1 MVNAFGFGGA
11 NYVVHLEENLNGDA
25 KVLVSLPEPAVPG
38 GESPAAGA
46 LASPQ
51 VNGIAFLRAKT
62 SSQTYRMSVLADSDQ
77 EAREKAAALKPLEL
91 ATPLTDKD
99 RRKFE
104 RLGIFLGEENQP
116 ELPLA
121 LVFAGQGTYYAG
133 MGKELYDTFPP
144 IRAWMDRLAEVA
156 DFDLLHL
163 LFHSRDENLQ
173 RTLWQQPAL
182 FTLNYSVVRY
192 LLELGLV
199 PAAMA
204 GHSLGELVAL
214 SVAGVFTYE
223 DGFKIVHKRA
233 QCMDK
238 AGDIKGDPGTMIA
251 VNVPLD
257 ILEEKVA
264 ARENVYFTNYNS
276 PRQIVL
282 GGGTKEVLAFKEEL
296 AAEGYWTYPLKVSMA
311 FHSPIMRIIRD
322 EMQAFVDT
330 ITFHPPQIPV
340 ISNTTMK
347 PFPDDP
353 AEIKRTVMAHL
364 ESPVHWL
371 QNVGTLWNDFG
382 VRVFVEVGPKD
393 TLCNLVTETVPE
405 AMTMPTCDPEGESR
419 TFRDAAARLY
429 ALGYLPAVKPAATV
443 DLSPAPAIVPPARP
457 AAPAAAAGAAAIV
470 QREINSFILGS
481 FGKYLKPAILEAL
494 RREVDPAFS
503 EAELVQ
509 LLGDSLPAPS
519 TPTLAAPLRAAAPAS
534 LPSLA
539 PAAPAATKA
548 APAGPVSPGDY
559 LERIIQ
565 IIMDATG
572 YERDEIEPDM
582 DLRQDLAIRSSRLP
596 VIMDAAEREF
606 GITIKIEDF
615 LGVRT
620 VQDLAD
626 RLSEVVARDGAAPV
640 AVAGEPARGPI
651 APPREPVTGE
661 APQPEAPTD
670 LEPCKRMVFR
680 PAPLPA
686 TASRLLQLKA
696 GKTVAVFHLGAA
708 GELSQDAARFCK
720 KTWQSRVVQAGI
732 ASQGNAPE
740 HFDLRTREGGAAAA
754 KFLADTPELAGIIIT
769 LDGGSDEQFS
779 LAEAPT
785 LLTGLFQSLQ
795 TLLSSPVK
803 EFCVLL
809 SRGLNP
815 AGPSRI
821 VAEGILGMF
830 LAAAQEYP
838 DFLFRTVSLDQGTD
852 LTAALP
858 QALDTGLRLIQII
871 YQGSQA
877 LTQKAV
883 AEAAPF
889 SAEPALSLA
898 PGDVVVISGG
908 ARGVTPYLAKA
919 LAPFSPRVAL
929 LGRTKLD
936 PEVDYDALLRGSGD
950 EAALRRFLKKQQPDI
965 AGAALENGLK
975 RLKAGLEVSQTVKDL
990 SLMGVEARYLP
1001 CDVAQADSVRQ
1012 ALDQVA
1018 KDWGRIDMVIH
1029 GAGVIQDSFMAF
1041 MSPEDF
1047 SRVVAVKLT
1056 GAANLLEAA
1065 KPHGLRAIAA
1075 LSSAASIQG
1084 NPGQANYCAGN
1095 RAMSALVSAQA
1106 GDLAAKAFMLPP
1118 VEGVGMADDPEVKE
1132 LLKLKGLEKAY
1143 VHAAELAQLLVR
1155 ELFLGNRADVW
1166 VMPMRLLPQVKT
1178 TILDLTEP
1186 QACAWLSGHG
1196 RSDCRSRGTPHAG
1209 DHPAP

>member
-1 MVNAFGFGGA
+1 M
-11 NYVVHLEENLNGDA
+11 
-25 KVLVSLPEPAVPG
+25 
-38 GESPAAGA
+38 
-46 LASPQ
+46 
-51 VNGIAFLRAKT
+51 
-62 SSQTYRMSVLADSDQ
+62 
-77 EAREKAAALKPLEL
+77 
-91 ATPLTDKD
+91 
-99 RRKFE
+99 
-104 RLGIFLGEENQP
+104 
-116 ELPLA
+116 
-121 LVFAGQGTYYAG
+121 
-133 MGKELYDTFPP
+133 
-144 IRAWMDRLAEVA
+144 
-156 DFDLLHL
+156 
-163 LFHSRDENLQ
+163 
-173 RTLWQQPAL
+173 
-182 FTLNYSVVRY
+182 
-192 LLELGLV
+192 

-257 ILEEKVA
+257 LLEEKVA

-494 RREVDPAFS
+494 RREVDPAFT

-534 LPSLA
+534 LPLPCSM
-539 PAAPAATKA
+539 AAPAATKA

-572 YERDEIEPDM
+572 YEREEIEPDM

-651 APPREPVTGE
+651 APPSRTG
-661 APQPEAPTD
+661 
-670 LEPCKRMVFR
+670 
-680 PAPLPA
+680 
-686 TASRLLQLKA
+686 
-696 GKTVAVFHLGAA
+696 
-708 GELSQDAARFCK
+708 
-720 KTWQSRVVQAGI
+720 
-732 ASQGNAPE
+732 
-740 HFDLRTREGGAAAA
+740 
-754 KFLADTPELAGIIIT
+754 
-769 LDGGSDEQFS
+769 
-779 LAEAPT
+779 
-785 LLTGLFQSLQ
+785 
-795 TLLSSPVK
+795 
-803 EFCVLL
+803 
-809 SRGLNP
+809 
-815 AGPSRI
+815 
-821 VAEGILGMF
+821 
-830 LAAAQEYP
+830 Y
-838 DFLFRTVSLDQGTD
+838 
-852 LTAALP
+852 
-858 QALDTGLRLIQII
+858 
-871 YQGSQA
+871 
-877 LTQKAV
+877 
-883 AEAAPF
+883 
-889 SAEPALSLA
+889 
-898 PGDVVVISGG
+898 
-908 ARGVTPYLAKA
+908 
-919 LAPFSPRVAL
+919 
-929 LGRTKLD
+929 
-936 PEVDYDALLRGSGD
+936 RGSPPTG
-950 EAALRRFLKKQQPDI
+950 
-965 AGAALENGLK
+965 
-975 RLKAGLEVSQTVKDL
+975 S
-990 SLMGVEARYLP
+990 
-1001 CDVAQADSVRQ
+1001 AD
-1012 ALDQVA
+1012 
-1018 KDWGRIDMVIH
+1018 
-1029 GAGVIQDSFMAF
+1029 
-1041 MSPEDF
+1041 
-1047 SRVVAVKLT
+1047 
-1056 GAANLLEAA
+1056 
-1065 KPHGLRAIAA
+1065 
-1075 LSSAASIQG
+1075 
-1084 NPGQANYCAGN
+1084 
-1095 RAMSALVSAQA
+1095 
-1106 GDLAAKAFMLPP
+1106 
-1118 VEGVGMADDPEVKE
+1118 
-1132 LLKLKGLEKAY
+1132 
-1143 VHAAELAQLLVR
+1143 
-1155 ELFLGNRADVW
+1155 
-1166 VMPMRLLPQVKT
+1166 
-1178 TILDLTEP
+1178 
-1186 QACAWLSGHG
+1186 
-1196 RSDCRSRGTPHAG
+1196 
-1209 DHPAP
+1209 

>member
-1 MVNAFGFGGA
+1 MAMQAGIIPPCLNYDNPDPQMDLDGWGFRVARTPEDWPRRQDHPRRLMVNAFGFGGA

-25 KVLVSLPEPAVPG
+25 TVLVSLPEPVVPG
-38 GESPAAGA
+38 GEPPAAGA
-46 LASPQ
+46 KASPQ

-62 SSQTYRMSVLADSDQ
+62 SSQTYRMSILADSDQ
-77 EAREKAAALKPLEL
+77 EARDKAAKLKPLEL

-116 ELPLA
+116 ELPMA

-156 DFDLLHL
+156 EFDLLHL

-443 DLSPAPAIVPPARP
+443 DLSPAPAMVPPARP
-457 AAPAAAAGAAAIV
+457 AAAATSGCRRRRRHRPAGN
-470 QREINSFILGS
+470 QRLYP
-481 FGKYLKPAILEAL
+481 GKLWQIFEACH
-494 RREVDPAFS
+494 S
-503 EAELVQ
+503 
-509 LLGDSLPAPS
+509 GGPAPGS
-519 TPTLAAPLRAAAPAS
+519 
-534 LPSLA
+534 
-539 PAAPAATKA
+539 
-548 APAGPVSPGDY
+548 GPGLY
-559 LERIIQ
+559 RGR
-565 IIMDATG
+565 TG
-572 YERDEIEPDM
+572 
-582 DLRQDLAIRSSRLP
+582 S
-596 VIMDAAEREF
+596 
-606 GITIKIEDF
+606 
-615 LGVRT
+615 
-620 VQDLAD
+620 
-626 RLSEVVARDGAAPV
+626 
-640 AVAGEPARGPI
+640 VAGR
-651 APPREPVTGE
+651 
-661 APQPEAPTD
+661 
-670 LEPCKRMVFR
+670 
-680 PAPLPA
+680 
-686 TASRLLQLKA
+686 
-696 GKTVAVFHLGAA
+696 
-708 GELSQDAARFCK
+708 
-720 KTWQSRVVQAGI
+720 
-732 ASQGNAPE
+732 
-740 HFDLRTREGGAAAA
+740 
-754 KFLADTPELAGIIIT
+754 
-769 LDGGSDEQFS
+769 
-779 LAEAPT
+779 
-785 LLTGLFQSLQ
+785 
-795 TLLSSPVK
+795 
-803 EFCVLL
+803 
-809 SRGLNP
+809 
-815 AGPSRI
+815 
-821 VAEGILGMF
+821 
-830 LAAAQEYP
+830 
-838 DFLFRTVSLDQGTD
+838 
-852 LTAALP
+852 
-858 QALDTGLRLIQII
+858 
-871 YQGSQA
+871 
-877 LTQKAV
+877 
-883 AEAAPF
+883 
-889 SAEPALSLA
+889 
-898 PGDVVVISGG
+898 
-908 ARGVTPYLAKA
+908 
-919 LAPFSPRVAL
+919 
-929 LGRTKLD
+929 
-936 PEVDYDALLRGSGD
+936 
-950 EAALRRFLKKQQPDI
+950 
-965 AGAALENGLK
+965 
-975 RLKAGLEVSQTVKDL
+975 
-990 SLMGVEARYLP
+990 
-1001 CDVAQADSVRQ
+1001 
-1012 ALDQVA
+1012 
-1018 KDWGRIDMVIH
+1018 
-1029 GAGVIQDSFMAF
+1029 
-1041 MSPEDF
+1041 
-1047 SRVVAVKLT
+1047 
-1056 GAANLLEAA
+1056 
-1065 KPHGLRAIAA
+1065 
-1075 LSSAASIQG
+1075 
-1084 NPGQANYCAGN
+1084 
-1095 RAMSALVSAQA
+1095 
-1106 GDLAAKAFMLPP
+1106 
-1118 VEGVGMADDPEVKE
+1118 
-1132 LLKLKGLEKAY
+1132 
-1143 VHAAELAQLLVR
+1143 
-1155 ELFLGNRADVW
+1155 
-1166 VMPMRLLPQVKT
+1166 
-1178 TILDLTEP
+1178 
-1186 QACAWLSGHG
+1186 
-1196 RSDCRSRGTPHAG
+1196 
-1209 DHPAP
+1209 